1 MNKKALYLGVD
12 PGRDKTGAAL
22 VAGDGTLVRQAI
34 LPTDHFTDHL
44 RAFLAGE
51 SPAGC
56 VLGDGTTS
64 TTMHRQLEE
73 TFPGPPLCTGEEYG
87 RPQEAKTLSWQL
99 FPSRGWKRFLPKALL
114 DVPSAVDGLAAA
126 VLVRRYLRDKT
137 VK

>member
-73 TFPGPPLCTGEEYG
+73 TFPRLPLLPWMNTAAPRKPKNSTGRCFRPG
-87 RPQEAKTLSWQL
+87 AGNGSCPRHFWMHRPQWMDWRPPYWYGDISVIKL
-99 FPSRGWKRFLPKALL
+99 
-114 DVPSAVDGLAAA
+114 
-126 VLVRRYLRDKT
+126 
-137 VK
+137 